1 MAHASH
7 LLIFLGL
14 AGAVWAAG
22 RFMADVRYAN
32 SDVMGA
38 SIRFDRGWLAAALA
52 LSIGLALRTDVHWWI
67 VPVVL
72 ALAYVMIL
80 PLKWRV
86 IRPLGRLL
94 GLERG
99 LAPGTEPPNGFARLI
114 EIERRV
120 GRLPSA

>member
-1 MAHASH
+1 MTLASQ

-14 AGAVWAAG
+14 AGAVWAVGCFLADI
-22 RFMADVRYAN
+22 RFAN

-38 SIRFDRGWLAAALA
+38 SIRFDRGWMAAALA
-52 LSIGLALRTDVHWWI
+52 LSVGLALRPDVHWWI
-67 VPVVL
+67 LPVTL
-72 ALAYVMIL
+72 AAAYAAIL

-99 LAPGTEPPNGFARLI
+99 LAPGTEPLNGFARLI
-114 EIERRV
+114 EIERRF
-120 GRLPSA
+120 GPPPA